1 MRAADFAPHPL
12 LRNAH
17 VQSVLASSPLR
28 LGLKL
33 HHARRLERHAQ
44 AVILDAGAGVRL
56 AGYRTAQ
63 DALPR
68 ARGLA
73 VLLHGWEGSARSN
86 YILQTGARLL
96 ADGWDVFRLNFR
108 DHGGTHHLNRELFH
122 SCRID
127 EVVGAVAELARRFP
141 APALAIAGYSLGGNF
156 ALRVALRA
164 PAAGIPLRCAVA
176 VCPVVDPHAGLA
188 SLERGPRFYH
198 DYFMLKWRQSL
209 KRKQTLFP
217 QQRYFEPKELGQ
229 DMRGLTRTLV
239 ERHTAFGSLEHYLDG
254 YSIAGDRLAAL
265 AVPVSILTAQDD
277 PVIPVADFRR
287 LSLPST
293 AELDIAP
300 RGGHCGF
307 LHDLRLTSYAEE
319 YVAARLARA
328 VEA

>member
-1 MRAADFAPHPL
+1 MRPADFAPHPL

-17 VQSVLASSPLR
+17 VQSVLGSSPLR
-28 LGLKL
+28 RGLAL
-33 HHARRLERHAQ
+33 RRARHLQRRAQ
-44 AVILDAGAGVRL
+44 PVILDAGGGVRL
-56 AGYRTAQ
+56 AGYRTVQ
-63 DALPR
+63 DVLPQ

-96 ADGWDVFRLNFR
+96 AEGWDVFRLNFR
-108 DHGGTHHLNRELFH
+108 DHGDTHHLNRELFH

-127 EVVGAVAELARRFP
+127 EVVGAVAALARRFP
-141 APALAIAGYSLGGNF
+141 SPALALAGFSLGGNF

-164 PAAGIPLRCAVA
+164 PAAGIPLRCTVA

-188 SLERGPRFYH
+188 ALERGPRFYH

-209 KRKQTLFP
+209 KRKQALFP
-217 QQRYFEPKELGQ
+217 QERYFEPKELAQ

-239 ERHTAFGSLEHYLDG
+239 ERHTPFGSLERYLDG
-254 YSIAGDRLAAL
+254 YSIAGDRLSGL
-265 AVPVSILTAQDD
+265 AVPVSILTAADD

-287 LSLPST
+287 LALPPE

-300 RGGHCGF
+300 YGGHCGF
-307 LHDLRLTSYAEE
+307 LRDFRLASYAED

-328 VEA
+328 TGD